1 MAITSLKDLLVDQL
15 RDLYNA
21 ETQAQRAYDRWAQ
34 ETQSDALAD
43 LFTDRLEATSRHIN
57 RVQEI
62 CNAMN
67 VNVAGKKCH
76 GMEGLVAEGD
86 EFLDDAPEGP
96 VRDAGL
102 VANAQRLEHYFIAG
116 YGCAR
121 AYAQQLDRTEA
132 AAALQKNIESC
143 TAADEEMTTVAG
155 QKLNPEA
162 RKAGAAAR

>member
-1 MAITSLKDLLVDQL
+1 MAISTLKDLLVDQL

-21 ETQAQRAYDRWAQ
+21 ETQARRAYDRWAQ
-34 ETQSDALAD
+34 DAQSEALTD
-43 LFTDRLEATSRHIN
+43 LFTDRLETTSRHIN

-67 VNVAGKKCH
+67 RNVAGKKCH
-76 GMEGLVAEGD
+76 GMEGLIAEGD
-86 EFLDDAPEGP
+86 EFLSDATDGP

-143 TAADEEMTTVAG
+143 VAADEAMTTAADQV
-155 QKLNPEA
+155 LNPEA
-162 RKAGAAAR
+162 QTTEAAAR